1 VCLYLIEYDL
11 SYEPLKSV
19 KDQVVAG
26 FTVGRS
32 IDQNI
37 DESCNLVSIHPWKLF
52 VDGEKSSAQY
62 LDLICDE
69 SLTYRGLHSNTGHF
83 GSFIF
88 ILVLCGESCLIV
100 SCCVGDRWG
109 MMGSDEDRGR
119 SRKPGAEDQRWSSIG
134 RILNGQAIERSDDT
148 VCGLYRAHRDEE
160 REFLG

>member
-37 DESCNLVSIHPWKLF
+37 NESCNLVSIHPWKLF
-52 VDGEKSSAQY
+52 VDGEKPSAQY
-62 LDLICDE
+62 IGLICDE
-69 SLTYRGLHSNTGHF
+69 SLTYRILHSNTGHF

-88 ILVLCGESCLIV
+88 ILVSCGESCLIV

-109 MMGSDEDRGR
+109 MVAAMRIVTGVGNLVQRTGDGQAQVGYSMAKRSRGR
-119 SRKPGAEDQRWSSIG
+119 MTLCVWSVPC
-134 RILNGQAIERSDDT
+134 T
-148 VCGLYRAHRDEE
+148 
-160 REFLG
+160 